1 VRVPGDIVFSIGGV
15 AFAKLVLGQLTGHSF
30 SNDESDC
37 ARDWMFNVTTQE
49 NSDGRALRLMIEQR
63 ISGAVRL
70 AAASFRTNRHRPSAV
85 FRAWFRWLLERRV
98 RKQKILNGESVKCE
112 AF

>member
-1 VRVPGDIVFSIGGV
+1 MFSIGGV
-15 AFAKLVLGQLTGHSF
+15 ASAWFLLGLLTFRSF
-30 SNDESDC
+30 SDGEGDSS
-37 ARDWMFNVTTQE
+37 RDWMFNVTTQE

-63 ISGAVRL
+63 ISWAVRL